1 MKGIS
6 VASWMILPHLS
17 ALTQRMPKVL
27 PFCNVICRSHVHVP
41 MAEWYKVSHEE
52 LVKRNGR
59 GLLARFGNSHVK
71 LLTVLSSFVL
81 ACRLNLIAF

>member
-1 MKGIS
+1 
-6 VASWMILPHLS
+6 
-17 ALTQRMPKVL
+17 
-27 PFCNVICRSHVHVP
+27 